1 MKLKPNTDEI
11 HVLVVEDDPED
22 FSLTEDILKAVT
34 GTKYAVAWCGNY
46 ESAREQLHF
55 QDFDV
60 ALVDY
65 QIGARTGLQFIS
77 QVGPLYPE
85 CPMILLTGLRSADI
99 DLAAQEAGAA
109 DYLVKDSLNEELLD
123 RSIRYARQHA
133 ARLTLLNSVLN
144 NAVTGIVA
152 LDETGK
158 PYIWNK
164 QALRA
169 MDLPEQYSG
178 NIAEALEQQLDQVK
192 TSSAQ
197 AQEFQ
202 SKQGGT
208 FEVNVNKVPGGGHIV
223 SFLDITR
230 RARAEGLLR
239 KAADDAEAA
248 NHAKSNFLATMSHE
262 LRTPLNGILGMVQVL
277 ERTVEDE
284 AQREYV
290 DTISKSGAH
299 LLGIIN
305 DILDLSKIEAGHVTL
320 EKIHFDLAGTTEDV
334 VRLMAPTAEKKG
346 LELVSAVN
354 PMAPQRI
361 VGDPLR
367 FKQVLS
373 NLLSNAI
380 KFTAEGAVA
389 VTVNAAERDGEWLVY
404 CDISDTGIGISP
416 ESKEQLFQ
424 KFVQADNSTTRKYG
438 GTGLGLALCRQI
450 VSLMGGDIDCI
461 SVEGEGS
468 TFRFAIP
475 AGPVDPAGFARRHKL
490 SSLMR
495 DRKVLVISP
504 TPAVGEAV
512 GVVMCAMSAATEF
525 ADSVQDVRAILARGQ
540 ITHIIF
546 DRFSD
551 DGTAETLADLCQEAA
566 SRGQTSPVWELL
578 QPGRQ
583 GKLPSTLATGT
594 LSRPLTSSALTQ
606 IVEAET
612 PVPVT
617 PETMADA
624 ADAQPASEGLRI
636 LLVEDDIPNQRVAM
650 AVLQTSGFSAEVAND
665 GLEAVTRVTA
675 NAYDV
680 ILMDMNMPNMD
691 GLEATQHIR
700 TLPNGRDVPI
710 IGITANASADDKAAC
725 LAAGMNQH
733 MAKPIDWDR
742 LISLLTALAN
752 PELAAS
758 A

>member
-22 FSLTEDILKAVT
+22 FSLTEDILKSVA

-85 CPMILLTGLRSADI
+85 CPMILLTGLRSSDI

-109 DYLVKDSLNEELLD
+109 DYLVKDSLTEELLD

-144 NAVTGIVA
+144 NAVTGLVA
-152 LDETGK
+152 LDEAGK

-178 NIAEALEQQLDQVK
+178 NIAEALEHQLNQVK
-192 TSSAQ
+192 SSGAN
-197 AQEFQ
+197 AQELQ
-202 SKQGGT
+202 SKRGGT
-208 FEVNVNKVPGGGHIV
+208 FEVNINQVPGGGHIV

-277 ERTVEDE
+277 ERTVTDE
-284 AQREYV
+284 SQREYV

-320 EKIHFDLAGTTEDV
+320 EKIQFDLAGTTEDV
-334 VRLMAPTAEKKG
+334 VRLMAPTAAQKG

-367 FKQVLS
+367 FKQVLN

-450 VSLMGGDIDCI
+450 VSLMGGEIDCI

-504 TPAVGEAV
+504 SPAVGEAV

-540 ITHIIF
+540 ITHIVF
-546 DRFSD
+546 DQFAD
-551 DGTAETLADLCQEAA
+551 DGTPETLADLCQEAA
-566 SRGQTSPVWELL
+566 ARGQKLPVWELL
-578 QPGRQ
+578 PWSGQAR
-583 GKLPSTLATGT
+583 LPATVAAGT
-594 LSRPLTSSALTQ
+594 LPRPMTSSALSQ
-606 IVEAET
+606 IIDAET
-612 PVPVT
+612 PIPVE
-617 PETMADA
+617 PETANA
-624 ADAQPASEGLRI
+624 AAAAPTTDGLRI

-650 AVLQTSGFSAEVAND
+650 AVLQTSGFKAEVAND
-665 GLEAVTRVTA
+665 GVEAVESVTSKS
-675 NAYDV
+675 YDV

-691 GLEATQHIR
+691 GLEATRQIR
-700 TLPNGRDVPI
+700 QLPNGRDVPI

-733 MAKPIDWDR
+733 MSKPIDWDR